1 MRNAT
6 TPLAPPAGHPALEDF
21 GALYPLGAYWSLD
34 EPGPEAGDSDG
45 GLDEEELDEAIFA
58 GLVAMR

>member
-6 TPLAPPAGHPALEDF
+6 TPLAPPVHPALEDF
-21 GALYPLGAYWSLD
+21 GALYPLGAYWSID
-34 EPGPEAGDSDG
+34 EADQEVGHPEG

-58 GLVAMR
+58 GMVALR